1 MKYIFFFL
9 ASRYAGNLQSV
20 HLLFTIAHVNP
31 STVAGK
37 FAKGRDAVMSRIEP
51 TRTSAQQPRADKH
64 RKEREA
70 LIEPLT
76 AGLQALW
83 SKTTLP
89 FTSDEIHL
97 LQLMS
102 TLVRLSD
109 LDVLQSLHIANEI
122 MPPNEPWDS

>member
-1 MKYIFFFL
+1 
-9 ASRYAGNLQSV
+9 
-20 HLLFTIAHVNP
+20 
-31 STVAGK
+31 
-37 FAKGRDAVMSRIEP
+37 MSRIEP
-51 TRTSAQQPRADKH
+51 PRTSAHPPGAAVHKAEVLTAQE
-64 RKEREA
+64 EREA
-70 LIEPLT
+70 LIAPLT

-83 SKTTLP
+83 SKENLP

-122 MPPNEPWDS
+122 MPPTEPWDS